1 MTDGDHDHEPCG
13 CAPEDPRGQELSLHL
28 RFPQDPAP
36 TITSHPIS
44 SKRAKRKRSEN
55 ARAGV
60 VYMARVPP
68 GLDVGIVR
76 SLLGRCG
83 PLGRVWL
90 RAETSETV
98 AARRR
103 LGGRHRAGFTDG
115 WVEFQR
121 QGDAE
126 SAVALLNGQPIRGAT
141 RRGKFQN
148 DLWCLRLLPAFS
160 WDDLVDEVFGTRR
173 ERVLRVK
180 SEVAAARR
188 ERAFIEKRADLAR
201 IVLRDR
207 RASAADADAVG
218 TTLGATVDDGIVELR
233 NFPRCGG
240 GTSSRELV
248 RHFHQKRSLDDD
260 NDYEGGEEQRALRAL
275 ERADEDD
282 DDTALREKQSRDA
295 KAIDMELVA
304 KLFKRRRSGE
314 A

>member
-1 MTDGDHDHEPCG
+1 MADDMPDHRPRLNALVDSCEPEVAFPSG
-13 CAPEDPRGQELSLHL
+13 SPQESL
-28 RFPQDPAP
+28 
-36 TITSHPIS
+36 TKISSHPIS
-44 SKRAKRKRSEN
+44 SKRAKRIRSES

-90 RAETSETV
+90 RAETSETI

-103 LGGRHRAGFTDG
+103 LGGRRRAGFSDG

-121 QGDAE
+121 QRDAD

-148 DLWCLRLLPAFS
+148 DLWCLRLLPGFS
-160 WDDLVDEVFGTRR
+160 WDDLVDEIYGTRR

-207 RASAADADAVG
+207 RASSSDSGAVG
-218 TTLGATVDDGIVELR
+218 TTLEATADKETGELDEGA
-233 NFPRCGG
+233 RCAG
-240 GTSSRELV
+240 GTSGRELL
-248 RHFHQKRSLDDD
+248 RRFRQKRPLDDGD
-260 NDYEGGEEQRALRAL
+260 DYDGGEEERALRAF
-275 ERADEDD
+275 EREDEDHD
-282 DDTALREKQSRDA
+282 GTALLAKQARDA
-295 KAIDMELVA
+295 NAIGMDFVS
-304 KLFKRRRSGE
+304 KLFKRRRMD
-314 A
+314 AA